1 MNYCNTNLER
11 HCNFCIKLY
20 NVFMDMKDFI
30 QIDEASKMLNVTT
43 MTLRRWDKAGKLK
56 AYRHPINKY
65 RLYKKSEIEKLLRG
79 ISND

>member
-1 MNYCNTNLER
+1 
-11 HCNFCIKLY
+11 
-20 NVFMDMKDFI
+20 MDMKDFI
-30 QIDEASKMLNVTT
+30 QIDEASKILNVTT

-65 RLYKKSEIEKLLRG
+65 RLYKKSEIEELLRG

>member
-1 MNYCNTNLER
+1 
-11 HCNFCIKLY
+11 
-20 NVFMDMKDFI
+20 MDMKDFI
-30 QIDEASKMLNVTT
+30 QIEEASKILNVTT

-65 RLYKKSEIEKLLRG
+65 RLYKKSEIEELLRG

>member
-1 MNYCNTNLER
+1 M
-11 HCNFCIKLY
+11 Y

-30 QIDEASKMLNVTT
+30 QIEEASKILNVTT

-65 RLYKKSEIEKLLRG
+65 RLYKKSEIEELLRG

>member
-1 MNYCNTNLER
+1 M
-11 HCNFCIKLY
+11 Y

-30 QIDEASKMLNVTT
+30 QIDEASKILNVTT

-65 RLYKKSEIEKLLRG
+65 RLYKKSDIEELLRG

>member
-1 MNYCNTNLER
+1 MEN
-11 HCNFCIKLY
+11 IKDYLTI
-20 NVFMDMKDFI
+20 K
-30 QIDEASKMLNVTT
+30 QASKILGVDKT
-43 MTLRRWDKAGKLK
+43 TLRRWDKAGKLK

>member
-1 MNYCNTNLER
+1 
-11 HCNFCIKLY
+11 
-20 NVFMDMKDFI
+20 MDMKDFI
-30 QIDEASKMLNVTT
+30 QIEEASKMLNVTT

-65 RLYKKSEIEKLLRG
+65 RLYKKSEIEELLRG